1 MPQNRFVFLNSY
13 NFYAMVVSSALEILV
28 ANIVANILCLTRQ
41 RNVYRF
47 GKFEDKEFM
56 TEFSFLGVVSL
67 EKDLVF
73 TVNNILIARINHF
86 VTFLTW
92 IFFINIGNTNSIHVQ
107 YVRFKAYCSSIDP
120 YFIID
125 V

>member
-1 MPQNRFVFLNSY
+1 
-13 NFYAMVVSSALEILV
+13 
-28 ANIVANILCLTRQ
+28 
-41 RNVYRF
+41 
-47 GKFEDKEFM
+47 M

-107 YVRFKAYCSSIDP
+107 YVRLKRTVA
-120 YFIID
+120 